1 MRPLKL
7 TSSLITTMLVLVVAS
22 LAQVLTIQN
31 DLSSRMPN
39 GATFSAV
46 ADDGRSFEGHVITK
60 HAGHFLK
67 RGSMQLVVPGYVI
80 TGVANVPDPE
90 HVIKGRKL
98 RTFIGLGAA
107 VGAGLAMDDFIVD
120 PVLVGEDVGKNPAYY
135 LLDAGAVVV
144 TAWAQKGAEAKLPKG
159 TKIKVESRSSM
170 E

>member
-1 MRPLKL
+1 MKL
-7 TSSLITTMLVLVVAS
+7 TSSVLVTMLMLAVGAC
-22 LAQVLTIQN
+22 AQVLTIQK

-39 GATFSAV
+39 GTTFSAV
-46 ADDGRSFEGHVITK
+46 ADDGRLFEGRVITK

-67 RGSMQLVVPGYVI
+67 RGSMQLVIPGYVI
-80 TGVANVPDPE
+80 TEVANVSDPE

-98 RTFIGLGAA
+98 RTFVGLGAA
-107 VGAGLAMDDFIVD
+107 VGAGFAMDDFVVD
-120 PVLVGEDVGKNPAYY
+120 PILVGEDAGKNPAYY

-159 TKIKVESRSSM
+159 SKIRVEARPR